1 MAFLLETKL
10 AYVNDRLVKQVSWS
24 DSYVFEF
31 IPSVGLS
38 DGILVIWS
46 VCQRPI
52 VVYALC
58 TCLERPELWL
68 RLLVVI
74 GSTRV
79 PCCLGGDFNEV
90 TRSSEQRGC
99 VGDRGG
105 LFEFVEFINDGG
117 FMDLLTL
124 GKVFNWNCSRSK
136 WSRLDHFLVSTEWL
150 DQFEGLE

>member
-79 PCCLGGDFNEV
+79 PCCLGGDFNEKGHV
-90 TRSSEQRGC
+90 KLME
-99 VGDRGG
+99 
-105 LFEFVEFINDGG
+105 
-117 FMDLLTL
+117 
-124 GKVFNWNCSRSK
+124 SK
-136 WSRLDHFLVSTEWL
+136 WCQITDMNKLSSVVDKLRDLKRLVDMDDDAILV
-150 DQFEGLE
+150 